1 VIDEGTTDGFR
12 IVADARQYLLD
23 LGRQTP
29 IAAEGMEPEEIDRL
43 ILRNKRKAKRNR
55 RKARE
60 GDALEGTVEIV
71 DGKEVLRVGDQ
82 IFYAE
87 EDAESA
93 SIEENDDIVE
103 PVEDGTQDTYVNGQ
117 DASVNDQFVG
127 SHVIAPVSACCVNLQ
142 FDFMLRMLLPY

>member
-71 DGKEVLRVGDQ
+71 DGKEVLRVGD
-82 IFYAE
+82 
-87 EDAESA
+87 AESA

-127 SHVIAPVSACCVNLQ
+127 SHAIAPVSACFVNLQ